1 MLFQEGLFLPKTE
14 LHFLQQLKLS
24 RHINKIVL
32 NINVLLSS
40 ENSLQALHA
49 LSSMKYSAD
58 LTINVH
64 KKCEKSPK
72 IEISAISSQK
82 YWHTKI
88 FLYINHTKPEFSP
101 KFSCSHLWS
110 DFHETWTSKSRI
122 K

>member
-101 KFSCSHLWS
+101 KFS
-110 DFHETWTSKSRI
+110 
-122 K
+122 